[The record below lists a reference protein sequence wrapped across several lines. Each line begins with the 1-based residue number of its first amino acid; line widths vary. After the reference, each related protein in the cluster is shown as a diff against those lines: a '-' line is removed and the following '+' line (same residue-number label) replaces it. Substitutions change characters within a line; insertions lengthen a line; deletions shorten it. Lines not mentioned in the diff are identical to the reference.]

1 MLPQILLALVWV
13 AVTVIA
19 LWLDPSPRGHG
30 THMQLGFAPCPSVAL
45 LGRLCPGCGMTTSF
59 AHMVRLQFVDA
70 FQANAFG
77 PVIYGGLTMM
87 GALMSWGS
95 LRGRQVRVNGQRL
108 EGALMVIL
116 LAFIAYAAYRFFTA
130 PV

>member
-1 MLPQILLALVWV
+1 MLPQLLITVVWLVISG
-13 AVTVIA
+13 IA

-77 PVIYGGLTMM
+77 PVLYGGLTLM
-87 GALMSWGS
+87 GVIMGWGS
-95 LRGRQVRVNGQRL
+95 ISRRQVMVNGQRL
-108 EGALMVIL
+108 EGL
-116 LAFIAYAAYRFFTA
+116 LLVVLLSFMAYAAYRFFSPTG
-130 PV
+130 